1 MEKIF
6 DDQTFEGYESSGTT
20 VRSVNNDGR
29 DIFGIREDGEEI
41 SEDAETLAALMT
53 RQHSELTALI
63 GGLSSWVEELSAK
76 LSAANK
82 AIAIHEENERS
93 LNTELESYRTEFY
106 DKLAAPLLMQF
117 VNLYNDM
124 SEECE
129 QLHEKYLS
137 DPSDEELLTRV
148 RGLEYYTDALLGAL
162 VNNGVEL
169 KTPEIGS
176 RYDYREQRIINTVIT
191 LDPSKKDRIEA
202 VKSDAFI
209 YNGKVLRPA
218 KVSVYMI
225 KKYPLL
231 GSEG

>member
-6 DDQTFEGYESSGTT
+6 DDNTFEGFESSDIAVGT
-20 VRSVNNDGR
+20 VSGDR
-29 DIFGIREDGEEI
+29 DVFGFREDGEEI
-41 SEDAETLAALMT
+41 SEDAEALAALMT
-53 RQHSELTALI
+53 RQHSELTSLI

-82 AIAIHEENERS
+82 TIAIHEETERT

-124 SEECE
+124 REECD
-129 QLHEKYLS
+129 QLREKYCS
-137 DPSDEELLTRV
+137 DPSDEQLLIRV
-148 RGLEYYTDALLGAL
+148 RNLEYYADALLGAL

-169 KTPEIGS
+169 KTPEVGS
-176 RYDYREQRIINTVIT
+176 RYDYREQRIVNTVIT

-202 VKSDAFI
+202 VRSDAFI
-209 YNGKVLRPA
+209 YNGRVLRPA